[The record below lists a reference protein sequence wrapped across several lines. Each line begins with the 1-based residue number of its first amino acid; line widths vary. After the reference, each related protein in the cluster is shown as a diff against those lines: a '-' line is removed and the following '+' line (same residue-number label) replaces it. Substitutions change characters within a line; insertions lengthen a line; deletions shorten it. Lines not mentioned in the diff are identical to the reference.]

1 MHNEHKV
8 LVRNFRN
15 FKKIIIHISVFDT
28 FAKINKKSLFWKSV
42 ALKQTFYFDIT
53 LGLENSSMKSK
64 KMIRLG
70 QGICVKNF
78 QL

>member
-15 FKKIIIHISVFDT
+15 FKKIIINMSVFIR
-28 FAKINKKSLFWKSV
+28 FAKSNKKSLFWKSV
-42 ALKQTFYFDIT
+42 TLKQVFYFDIT
-53 LGLENSSMKSK
+53 LGLEKSSMKSK